1 MNVPFIR
8 RLSAEIQP
16 SRSGWQRSI
25 QPIPVNLQKKIC
37 IVWDAIL
44 ICLLRKCAGTVR
56 SEYAAERQSDDMQKF
71 LEIQQAAEILL
82 EYQRICDRMIIG
94 NWTNGQNLL
103 KSQMGLLNMNLKNK
117 PIF

>member
-1 MNVPFIR
+1 
-8 RLSAEIQP
+8 
-16 SRSGWQRSI
+16 
-25 QPIPVNLQKKIC
+25 
-37 IVWDAIL
+37 
-44 ICLLRKCAGTVR
+44 
-56 SEYAAERQSDDMQKF
+56 MQKF